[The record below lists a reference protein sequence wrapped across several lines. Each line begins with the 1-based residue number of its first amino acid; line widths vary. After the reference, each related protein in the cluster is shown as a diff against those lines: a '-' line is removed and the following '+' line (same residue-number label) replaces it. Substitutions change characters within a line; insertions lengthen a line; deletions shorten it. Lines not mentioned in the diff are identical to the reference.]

1 MGPLSIVSQERLWEE
16 GGREG
21 CCAFKIVLKMIM
33 PAPTSGAALDSLLR
47 ASRQL
52 KVSFQIGRG
61 GRLRS
66 QGQGK

>member
-52 KVSFQIGRG
+52 KVSP
-61 GRLRS
+61 L
-66 QGQGK
+66 